1 MRLFIPL
8 ALSSLFNTKP
18 TKLFNTNLIIHDL
31 AGHSFIYKSSGLSI
45 LFPLFEHA
53 WRDFSQLFLRKE
65 FKWPSSLNHYRLSW
79 DLACRVC
86 ILLSAEGLS
95 HPILTKE
102 MNFFLEKLQIFY
114 VVSSSIIHVLIQ
126 CIFVNFKWNISVYL
140 ILLFC
145 TMLDFSNFRV
155 GLIKPNDN

>member
-1 MRLFIPL
+1 MIQQDTPLFT
-8 ALSSLFNTKP
+8 SSR
-18 TKLFNTNLIIHDL
+18 
-31 AGHSFIYKSSGLSI
+31 LSI
-45 LFPLFEHA
+45 LFPPFEHA
-53 WRDFSQLFLRKE
+53 WLDFSQLFLRKGAQMTFLHE
-65 FKWPSSLNHYRLSW
+65 PWLIELRFNSSVW
-79 DLACRVC
+79 